1 MEPVDEPEE
10 HEDHEDHDETELM
23 RVWLD
28 DQEMRVDL
36 YPGVFEDPT
45 MWGVVLANL
54 AQYIASGLQET
65 DNLDPAETLKQI
77 VQAFHDELANPS
89 SDPE

>member
-10 HEDHEDHDETELM
+10 HEEDQETELM

-28 DQEMRVDL
+28 DEEMRVDL
-36 YPGVFEDPT
+36 YPGVFEDPS

-54 AQYIASGLQET
+54 AQYISSGLQET
-65 DNLDPAETLKQI
+65 DNKDPAEMLKTI

-89 SDPE
+89 NPE